1 MTVRIAIFLDPSA
14 FFGTYVVELPTS
26 RLLDRVAKVLFQ
38 LRKIPVC
45 PLSGQYRERACK
57 EERRIVCS
65 YETLVLDRDRGG
77 RDIPAIDHQFGRF
90 LECIFSKVACG
101 ERSGFAG
108 QQGQVVVLP

>member
-1 MTVRIAIFLDPSA
+1 MEINGDLLEADFWTV
-14 FFGTYVVELPTS
+14 S
-26 RLLDRVAKVLFQ
+26 RRLSSSYAKF
-38 LRKIPVC
+38 RFARYPA
-45 PLSGQYRERACK
+45 YRERACK

-65 YETLVLDRDRGG
+65 YEKLVLDRDRAGL
-77 RDIPAIDHQFGRF
+77 DIPAIDHQFRRF